1 MVHPIANQSLERCT
15 QPLIKIL
22 DGAPICFIRRSLKS
36 IKELGKGMEM
46 ISIGGKRMVQ
56 SVPLELS
63 KDRECP

>member
-1 MVHPIANQSLERCT
+1 LN
-15 QPLIKIL
+15 
-22 DGAPICFIRRSLKS
+22 GAPDRFFRRSLKS

-63 KDRECP
+63 KDRECTLNHEP